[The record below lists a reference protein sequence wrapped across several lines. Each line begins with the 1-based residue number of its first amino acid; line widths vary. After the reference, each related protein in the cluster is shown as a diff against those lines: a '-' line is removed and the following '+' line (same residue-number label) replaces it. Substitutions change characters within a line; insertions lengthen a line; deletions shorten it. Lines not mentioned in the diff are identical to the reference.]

1 MFQAMNRKTLL
12 LALPASILITL
23 ASCDVRK
30 TDQHDH
36 SAGAAAPVEALA
48 PTSVQVIDS
57 VYDFGSI
64 REGEL
69 VEYSFRFKNTGSE
82 PLVVNNVSASCGC
95 TVGDK
100 PQAPVKPG
108 ELGFIKVK
116 FNSANRPGE
125 AHKSVTVSSNASP
138 AFPELIMKGTVLGKE
153 Q

>member
-1 MFQAMNRKTLL
+1 MTLGMNRKTML

-30 TDQHDH
+30 TDQQEQQ
-36 SAGAAAPVEALA
+36 AGAAAPVEAIA

-57 VYDFGSI
+57 IYDFGSI

-69 VEYSFRFKNTGSE
+69 VEYSFRFKNTGAE
-82 PLVVNNVSASCGC
+82 PLVVSNVSASCGC